1 MLHLGAKESYMKIP
15 NGVVE
20 FFNNHLTQERYRRLK
35 ATVVAE
41 PESVTIKISYVGVIT
56 LDMSE
61 IGQLQGRV
69 TLLYSLIQNTKP
81 AKLSPLLFNL
91 IEALTLHH
99 KENKNDFGPAAGAIF
114 RKLVTMLNS
123 GTLEEEQLRIVR
135 DYNAFKAL
143 KQIPDVVYSITQDLL
158 YIVQEFCDFPEEEEE
173 HFKDSIKD
181 ILTTTE
187 EEVDFEKAL
196 DIIMS

>member
-1 MLHLGAKESYMKIP
+1 MLLVGAKETHMNLP
-15 NGVVE
+15 TGVVE
-20 FFNNHLTQERYRRLK
+20 FFNNLRTQERYRRLK

-99 KENKNDFGPAAGAIF
+99 KENKNNFGPAVGVIF
-114 RKLVTMLNS
+114 RQLVTLLNS

-143 KQIPDVVYSITQDLL
+143 KQIPDVVYSVVQDLL

-173 HFKDSIKD
+173 HFKDSIQD
-181 ILTTTE
+181 VLSSPE

-196 DIIMS
+196 DIIMP